1 MYDKNYRK
9 MSEVKKIFLRQFFQT
24 NLKLTYKRWK
34 DLQYVL
40 IWGVRRNKGKGK
52 GVGFGTKNGRKKGDD
67 EEGGRRGMMKMEEE
81 RG

>member
-52 GVGFGTKNGRKKGDD
+52 GG
-67 EEGGRRGMMKMEEE
+67 GMMKREEE